1 LQQFE
6 QQLNQNKILTDE
18 FQHMKLESTNLQR
31 NLNEYQTVGHE
42 RDRLQGIVADLEVRI
57 RSDFSHLT
65 HFF

>member
-1 LQQFE
+1 
-6 QQLNQNKILTDE
+6 
-18 FQHMKLESTNLQR
+18 MKLESNNLQR

-65 HFF
+65 HFFLIRKK